1 MTDAR
6 TTTGFAALSDEE
18 LRERLMHVQQ
28 TVLEL
33 ETELRRLVGEDFG
46 EPTSQYLTCAQILEA
61 MLLLLNRFDKEI
73 DSREAARRREARREV
88 APALMP
94 GRWRGW

>member
-18 LRERLMHVQQ
+18 LRERLMRVQQ

-33 ETELRRLVGEDFG
+33 ETKLLRLVGEGFG
-46 EPTSQYLTCAQILEA
+46 EPTSQYLAIAATLGA
-61 MLLLLNRFDKEI
+61 MLGLLDRFGKEI
-73 DSREAARRREARREV
+73 DSREAARRREARMGVTPTPTSDR
-88 APALMP
+88 
-94 GRWRGW
+94 RGW

>member
-18 LRERLMHVQQ
+18 LRERLMRVQQ

-33 ETELRRLVGEDFG
+33 ETKLLRLVGEGFG
-46 EPTSQYLTCAQILEA
+46 TSQYLAIAATLGA
-61 MLLLLNRFDKEI
+61 MLGLLDRFGKEI
-73 DSREAARRREARREV
+73 DSREAARRREARV
-88 APALMP
+88 GVTPTP
-94 GRWRGW
+94 TSDQRGW